1 MVLGR
6 AQALGE
12 LGLWQEAS
20 QEAPACMPSRQFQP
34 EPELHS
40 GSHLWMTRPKGHQE
54 KEVQRQEDQ
63 EGKYGGLEQ
72 GGGTV
77 EEEI

>member
-1 MVLGR
+1 MYSEIL
-6 AQALGE
+6 
-12 LGLWQEAS
+12 LWQ
-20 QEAPACMPSRQFQP
+20 
-34 EPELHS
+34 
-40 GSHLWMTRPKGHQE
+40 GGDQE

-77 EEEI
+77 EEEIWADLTVV